1 MRRVSLLLAVTLS
14 ATLFFAGSAIWCSKV
29 AAQQDP
35 SDPHDSWICTENCK
49 EEGPSIILVITADF
63 PLTLLDTIFVTVSD
77 PEYTIIDRLTF
88 NPSNSDNQDLRI
100 LIGPGP
106 HLNDRV
112 VFRGRGKRLLGGI
125 SVDIADGVVLARFPS
140 CPQGKTCYNEYH
152 LHLYPRGDDFDG
164 DGFTP
169 ALLQPTFRDCDD
181 TTPEV
186 RPFRSEIGGDG
197 IDNDCNGE
205 IR

>member
-1 MRRVSLLLAVTLS
+1 MRQVSLLLAVTLS
-14 ATLFFAGSAIWCSKV
+14 ATLLFAGSAIWCSKV

-35 SDPHDSWICTENCK
+35 SDPHDSWTCTENC
-49 EEGPSIILVITADF
+49 EEGPSILLVITADF
-63 PLTLLDTIFVTVSD
+63 PLILLHTIVVTISD
-77 PEYTIIDRLTF
+77 LEYSIIDRLSF
-88 NPSNSDNQDLRI
+88 NPGNSNEEALYIKIS
-100 LIGPGP
+100 PGP

-112 VFRGRGKRLLGGI
+112 VFRGRGKRILLDGNDK
-125 SVDIADGVVLARFPS
+125 DIADGVVLARFPS
-140 CPQGKTCYNEYH
+140 CPQGKECFNEYH

-186 RPFRSEIGGDG
+186 RPFRSEIVGDG
-197 IDNDCNGE
+197 IDNNCNGE